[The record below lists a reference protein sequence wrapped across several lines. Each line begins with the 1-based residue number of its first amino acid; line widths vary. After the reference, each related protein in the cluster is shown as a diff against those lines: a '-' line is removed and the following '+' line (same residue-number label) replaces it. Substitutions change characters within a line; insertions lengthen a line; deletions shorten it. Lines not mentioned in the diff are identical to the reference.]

1 MCMGG
6 GSAATITVPDYNAYD
21 KQFNLQKEAIQ
32 RQIDN
37 ETRLVQGQL
46 NTARLEKQSV
56 LTKVNEQARIRAEN
70 VDRQARML
78 ADMAGPPPPEK
89 SAKNFIIGARDR
101 GLQAVKGKQSLRI
114 GRKIAKKSATG
125 AGLNI
130 T

>member
-1 MCMGG
+1 MCFGG
-6 GSAATITVPDYNAYD
+6 NRANITVPDYNAYD

-78 ADMAGPPPPEK
+78 AEMAGPPPPEE
-89 SAKNFIIGARDR
+89 SAKNFIIGAKER
-101 GLQAVKGKQSLRI
+101 GLQAIKGKQSLRI
-114 GRKIAKKSATG
+114 GRKVAKKSATG

>member
-1 MCMGG
+1 MCFGG
-6 GSAATITVPDYNAYD
+6 GRATITQPDYNAYD

-78 ADMAGPPPPEK
+78 AEMAGPPPPEE
-89 SAKNFIIGARDR
+89 SAKNFIIGAKER
-101 GLQAVKGKQSLRI
+101 GLQQIKGKQSLRI
-114 GRKIAKKSATG
+114 GRKVAKKSATG

>member
-1 MCMGG
+1 MCFGG
-6 GSAATITVPDYNAYD
+6 KAATITQPDYNAYN
-21 KQFNLQKEAIQ
+21 KQFDLQKEAIQ

-46 NTARLEKQSV
+46 NTARLEKQAV

-78 ADMAGPPPPEK
+78 AEMAGPPPPEE
-89 SAKNFIIGARDR
+89 SATNFTIGARDR
-101 GLQAVKGKQSLRI
+101 GLQKIKGKQSLRI
-114 GRKIAKKSATG
+114 GRKVAKKSATG

>member
-1 MCMGG
+1 MCFGG
-6 GSAATITVPDYNAYD
+6 DRATITVPDYNAYD

-78 ADMAGPPPPEK
+78 AEMAGPPPPEE
-89 SAKNFIIGARDR
+89 SAKNFIIGAKER
-101 GLQAVKGKQSLRI
+101 GLQQIKGKQSLRI
-114 GRKIAKKSATG
+114 GRKVAKKSATG

>member
-1 MCMGG
+1 MCSGG
-6 GSAATITVPDYNAYD
+6 KRATITQPDYNAYN

-37 ETRLVQGQL
+37 ETRLVQGEL

-70 VDRQARML
+70 VDRQAKML
-78 ADMAGPPPPEK
+78 AEMAGPPPPED

-114 GRKIAKKSATG
+114 GRKVAKESAAG